1 MNTSRLSTSP
11 SKPLPRYLWAVL
23 LAWIRAKLL
32 KRQFEKAKRRALR
45 IAATKRKES
54 KPLTATDGIETVIFL
69 ELWLASLHVV
79 VEGYQ
84 ESFRHSDSLLSDAKV
99 DRLLDSQRRTR
110 LKRFRNK
117 VFHVV
122 RRDHPDVLAV
132 LDNYKD
138 FIAWGEEVMKETGR
152 VLFGSARASR
162 A

>member
-1 MNTSRLSTSP
+1 MNTSRLGTSP
-11 SKPLPRYLWAVL
+11 SKRLPGYLWAVL
-23 LAWIRAKLL
+23 LAWIRAKIL
-32 KRQFEKAKRRALR
+32 KQEFEKAKRRALR
-45 IAATKRKES
+45 IAAKKHKDS
-54 KPLTATDGIETVIFL
+54 KPLSITDGIETVILL

-84 ESFRHSDSLLSDAKV
+84 DSFRHSDSLISDAKV
-99 DRLLDSQRRTR
+99 DGLLDSERRAP

-122 RRDHPDVLAV
+122 RRDHPDVLVV
-132 LDNYKD
+132 LNNYKD

-152 VLFGSARASR
+152 LVFGSARAFT